1 MGCKLEEI
9 QEAHDIL
16 HAVISGEVDLD
27 ADQGTVDA
35 WHAAHDAL
43 CFVLNHPAGEEFKK
57 NIRRI
62 KAEAASHGF
71 VLKKAPHPFV
81 GQPPET
87 IH

>member
-1 MGCKLEEI
+1 MSCKLEEI

-16 HAVISGEVDLD
+16 HAVITGEVEIG
-27 ADQGTVDA
+27 ADEETIKA

-43 CFVLNHPAGEEFKK
+43 CFVLNHPGGETFKK

-62 KAEAASHGF
+62 KAGAARRGF

-81 GQPPET
+81 GEPPET